1 MAHILLVDDDELA
14 RFAMREAL
22 TRAGHDVTEAANG
35 ELGLS
40 AQASTD
46 FDVIITDII
55 MPEVEGIEFIMKIRE
70 KSPNIPMIAVS
81 GGGRISETDYLET
94 ARDLGANAIL
104 AKPFSE
110 DQLIEK
116 VAECLAAS
124 SAATI

>member
-46 FDVIITDII
+46 FDVI

-110 DQLIEK
+110 DQLNEK

>member
-1 MAHILLVDDDELA
+1 MAHILLVDDDDLA
-14 RFAMREAL
+14 RFAMREVL
-22 TRAGHDVTEAANG
+22 TRAGHDVTEAENG
-35 ELGLS
+35 ALGLS

-55 MPEVEGIEFIMKIRE
+55 MPEVEGIEFIIKIRE
-70 KSPNIPMIAVS
+70 QSPNIPVIAVS
-81 GGGRISETDYLET
+81 GGGRMSETDYLET

-110 DQLIEK
+110 DQLNEK

-124 SAATI
+124 